1 MLEAIVIKQASSN
14 QDSNLSYFP
23 RRKIRSNSM
32 NVDSSLRGT
41 IQLDS
46 TERDK
51 NGRWWANC
59 SIGLDETMI
68 MDRLGIEVR

>member
-1 MLEAIVIKQASSN
+1 MLGAIVIKQASSN

-32 NVDSSLRGT
+32 NVDSSLQGT

-51 NGRWWANC
+51 NGRWSDERVAASGWAK
-59 SIGLDETMI
+59 
-68 MDRLGIEVR
+68 R